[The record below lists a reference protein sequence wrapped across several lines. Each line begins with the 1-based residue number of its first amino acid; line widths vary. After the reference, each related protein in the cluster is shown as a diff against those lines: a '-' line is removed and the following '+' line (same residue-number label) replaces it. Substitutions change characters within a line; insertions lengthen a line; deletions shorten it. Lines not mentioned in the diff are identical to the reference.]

1 MNQIKVWDP
10 LVRILHWG
18 LAILVFSN
26 FLNEDGHTA
35 HRWIGYA
42 AAALVSIRI
51 IWGFVGTQHAK
62 FRDWFPTPRRVVE
75 YVHLKRVG
83 QAPRYIGHN
92 PLGALMMLALIALVI
107 NQGITGYMMGTDTF
121 FGEKW
126 LEEWHEISANLMMAF
141 ICLHV
146 LGAIFESIKQK
157 ENLPLSMIHGYK
169 RAAEPNDNAQQ

>member
-18 LAILVFSN
+18 LAILIFSN

-35 HRWIGYA
+35 HRWIGYVA
-42 AAALVSIRI
+42 TGFVLVRI
-51 IWGFVGTQHAK
+51 VWGFVGTQHAR
-62 FRDWFPTPRRVVE
+62 FSDWFPSPRRVIE
-75 YVHLKRVG
+75 YTKLKLSG
-83 QAPRYIGHN
+83 QAPRYVGHN
-92 PLGALMMLALIALVI
+92 PLGAVMMLALLLLVI
-107 NQGITGYMMGTDTF
+107 NQGVTGYMMGTDLF

-126 LEEWHEISANLMMAF
+126 LEEWHGFSADLILVF
-141 ICLHV
+141 VGLHV

-169 RAAEPNDNAQQ
+169 RVDEPKAHD